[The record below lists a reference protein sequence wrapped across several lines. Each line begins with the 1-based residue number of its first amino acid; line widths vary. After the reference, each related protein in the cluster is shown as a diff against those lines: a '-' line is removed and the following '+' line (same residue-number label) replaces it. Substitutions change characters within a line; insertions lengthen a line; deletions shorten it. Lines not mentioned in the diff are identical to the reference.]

1 MPNLIAVQKSSYQH
15 FLDEGLKEVFKD
27 ISPITDY
34 SGNLMLEFVDYYLE
48 NKTNY
53 SIEECKERD
62 ATYASPLK
70 VRVRVVDK
78 ETGIIKEDVL
88 YFGEL
93 PRMTENGT
101 FIMNGAERVI
111 VSQLVRSPGAYFEK
125 NYDKTKG
132 KYITASTLIPN
143 RGAWLETEIDF
154 SDVIYVRIDRNRK
167 IPATILLRA
176 FGYSDNV
183 DIQNLFAISKD
194 ELAPEFAEGIDEDLI
209 DERLLNTFLKDV
221 TKDTDSALL
230 EIYKKLRPGEPALV
244 ENAKSLLYGM
254 FFDAKRYDLAKVGR
268 YKFNKKLSLF
278 SQITGKTLAADVIN
292 TSTGEI
298 IASAGEVLTEEK
310 AVEIQDSGV
319 NVVIINTPYRPVKV
333 RGNNTVDI
341 TKYVTFDVKELGITE
356 RVNFTVLSEILEAA
370 EGDEEVLKK
379 LIEERVNDLQP
390 KHLTLDDILS
400 SFSYILNLQY
410 DLGKT
415 DDIDHLGNRRIRSV
429 GELLQNQVRIGLSRM
444 ERIVRERM
452 AMQEKD
458 VVTPQA
464 LINTR
469 PVTAAIKEFFG
480 SSQLSQ
486 FMDQTNPLAELAN
499 KRRLSALG
507 PGGLN
512 RERATFDVRDV
523 HYSHYGRMCP
533 IETPE
538 GPNIG
543 LIGSLS
549 TYARINEYGFIEAP
563 YRKYDPVTKRVTD
576 KIDYLMADEED
587 KYIVA
592 QANEPLDEE
601 GHFMNRKVVCRF
613 RDEFLEI
620 EGERVD
626 YMDVSPKQV
635 VSVAAAM
642 IPFLEN
648 DDASRA
654 LMGSNMQRQAVPL
667 MRSEAPIV
675 ATGIEYKAARDSG
688 AVVLSKYDGVV
699 TDVTGKYITIRRE
712 DGTED
717 KYTLLK
723 YMRSNQGT
731 CINQKPVVT
740 FGQEVK
746 AGDVIAD
753 GPSTDK
759 GEIALGHNALI
770 GFMTWEGYNYEDAVL
785 ISEKLVKEDIYTSI
799 HIEEYEC
806 EARDTKLGPEE
817 ITAEIPHV
825 GEDALKMLDPNGVI
839 IVGSEVHAGDI
850 LVGKVTPKGETEL
863 TAEERLLRAIFGEK
877 SRDVRDTSLKV
888 PHGESGIVVD
898 VKEFTREND
907 DELSP
912 GVNRMVRVY
921 IAQKRKLSVGDKMAG
936 RHGNKGVISR
946 ILPEE
951 DMPFLPDGTPLEI
964 VLNPLGV
971 PSRMNIGQ
979 VLEVHLGYAA
989 KALGWKIATPVFD
1002 GASEHD
1008 IIETLK
1014 LAGKSPDGKTTLY
1027 DGRTGEPFDNP
1038 VTVGYMYYL
1047 KLHHLVDDKIHAR
1060 STGPYSL
1067 VTQQPLGGKAQFGGQ
1082 RFGEMEV
1089 WALEAYGAAYT
1100 LQEILTIKSD
1110 DTIGRVKTYEA
1121 IVKGENVPEPGIP
1134 ESFKV
1139 LVKELQSLALDVR
1152 IFTDDNTEIP
1162 LKEAEE
1168 DYIKNP
1174 EKYRTKK
1181 DVYNPDFQTFT
1192 DESGAIFM
1200 GNDIDTQ
1207 EDVLHDDDFDDTVD
1221 VAVGDFDEEGTA
1233 LDADVFVGISGDTDS
1248 E

>member
-1 MPNLIAVQKSSYQH
+1 MVHSVMYGQNERKSYSRIQEILEMPNLIAVQKSSYKH

-78 ETGIIKEDVL
+78 ETGLMKEDVI
-88 YFGEL
+88 YFGEFPL
-93 PRMTENGT
+93 MTDNGT

-154 SDVIYVRIDRNRK
+154 SDVVYVRIDRNRK
-167 IPATILLRA
+167 LPATILLRA
-176 FGYSDNV
+176 FGFSD
-183 DIQNLFAISKD
+183 DMSILDLFSVSKE
-194 ELAPEFAEGIDEDLI
+194 ELAPEFANDNDDSIV
-209 DERLLNTFLKDV
+209 DERLLNTLQKDA
-221 TKDTDSALL
+221 TQNTEEALI

-244 ENAKSLLYGM
+244 ENARSLLYGM

-292 TSTGEI
+292 KVTGEI
-298 IASAGEVLTEEK
+298 LAKAGEVVTEEK
-310 AVEIQDSGV
+310 AIEIQDSGI
-319 NVVIINTPYRPVKV
+319 NTVIINTPYRPVKII
-333 RGNNTVDI
+333 GNNTVDI
-341 TKYVTFDVKELGITE
+341 TKYVTFDVKEYGITE
-356 RVNFTVLSEILEAA
+356 KVNFTILSEILEKA
-370 EGDEEVLKK
+370 EGDEDVLKK
-379 LIEERVNDLQP
+379 EIRDRANELQP
-390 KHLTLDDILS
+390 KHLTLDDILA

-410 DLGKT
+410 DLGST

-429 GELLQNQVRIGLSRM
+429 GELLQNQFRIGLSRM

-458 VVTPQA
+458 VITPQA

-563 YRKYDPVTKRVTD
+563 YRKYDPETKTVTD
-576 KIDYLMADEED
+576 QIDYLMADEED

-592 QANEPLDEE
+592 QANEPLDAE
-601 GHFMNRKVVCRF
+601 GHFINRKVVCRY
-613 RDEFLEI
+613 RDEFIEI
-620 EGERVD
+620 ESERVH

-667 MRSEAPIV
+667 LCAESPIV
-675 ATGIEYKAARDSG
+675 ATGIEYKAAKDSG
-688 AVVLSKYDGVV
+688 AVVLAKHSGTVK
-699 TDVTGKYITIRRE
+699 DVTGKYITIVRD

-717 KYTLLK
+717 KYNLLK
-723 YMRSNQGT
+723 YLRSNQGT
-731 CINQKPVVT
+731 CINQRPVVV
-740 FGQEVK
+740 FGQSVK
-746 AGDVIAD
+746 EGDVIAD
-753 GPSTDK
+753 RT
-759 GEIALGHNALI
+759 
-770 GFMTWEGYNYEDAVL
+770 
-785 ISEKLVKEDIYTSI
+785 I
-799 HIEEYEC
+799 H
-806 EARDTKLGPEE
+806 
-817 ITAEIPHV
+817 
-825 GEDALKMLDPNGVI
+825 
-839 IVGSEVHAGDI
+839 
-850 LVGKVTPKGETEL
+850 
-863 TAEERLLRAIFGEK
+863 
-877 SRDVRDTSLKV
+877 
-888 PHGESGIVVD
+888 
-898 VKEFTREND
+898 
-907 DELSP
+907 
-912 GVNRMVRVY
+912 
-921 IAQKRKLSVGDKMAG
+921 
-936 RHGNKGVISR
+936 
-946 ILPEE
+946 
-951 DMPFLPDGTPLEI
+951 
-964 VLNPLGV
+964 
-971 PSRMNIGQ
+971 
-979 VLEVHLGYAA
+979 
-989 KALGWKIATPVFD
+989 
-1002 GASEHD
+1002 
-1008 IIETLK
+1008 
-1014 LAGKSPDGKTTLY
+1014 
-1027 DGRTGEPFDNP
+1027 
-1038 VTVGYMYYL
+1038 
-1047 KLHHLVDDKIHAR
+1047 
-1060 STGPYSL
+1060 
-1067 VTQQPLGGKAQFGGQ
+1067 GQ
-1082 RFGEMEV
+1082 RRNRTWTQRSHRIYDV
-1089 WALEAYGAAYT
+1089 
-1100 LQEILTIKSD
+1100 
-1110 DTIGRVKTYEA
+1110 GR
-1121 IVKGENVPEPGIP
+1121 
-1134 ESFKV
+1134 
-1139 LVKELQSLALDVR
+1139 L
-1152 IFTDDNTEIP
+1152 
-1162 LKEAEE
+1162 
-1168 DYIKNP
+1168 
-1174 EKYRTKK
+1174 
-1181 DVYNPDFQTFT
+1181 
-1192 DESGAIFM
+1192 
-1200 GNDIDTQ
+1200 
-1207 EDVLHDDDFDDTVD
+1207 
-1221 VAVGDFDEEGTA
+1221 
-1233 LDADVFVGISGDTDS
+1233 
-1248 E
+1248 

>member
-563 YRKYDPVTKRVTD
+563 YRKYDPITKRVTD

-592 QANEPLDEE
+592 QANEPLDENGYLANE
-601 GHFMNRKVVCRF
+601 RITCRH
-613 RDEFLEI
+613 RNEI
-620 EGERVD
+620 IEVD
-626 YMDVSPKQV
+626 REMIDYIDVSPRMMI
-635 VSVAAAM
+635 SIATSF
-642 IPFLEN
+642 IPFLQN
-648 DDASRA
+648 DDANRA
-654 LMGSNMQRQAVPL
+654 LMGANMQRQAVPL
-667 MRSEAPIV
+667 PTTEAPIV
-675 ATGIEYKAARDSG
+675 ATGMEHRSALDSEVCIKAEKS
-688 AVVLSKYDGVV
+688 GVV
-699 TDVTGKYITIRRE
+699 T
-712 DGTED
+712 
-717 KYTLLK
+717 
-723 YMRSNQGT
+723 
-731 CINQKPVVT
+731 
-740 FGQEVK
+740 
-746 AGDVIAD
+746 
-753 GPSTDK
+753 
-759 GEIALGHNALI
+759 
-770 GFMTWEGYNYEDAVL
+770 AVSATN
-785 ISEKLVKEDIYTSI
+785 I
-799 HIEEYEC
+799 
-806 EARDTKLGPEE
+806 TKLF
-817 ITAEIPHV
+817 ACFC
-825 GEDALKMLDPNGVI
+825 LYKN
-839 IVGSEVHAGDI
+839 
-850 LVGKVTPKGETEL
+850 LVC
-863 TAEERLLRAIFGEK
+863 I
-877 SRDVRDTSLKV
+877 
-888 PHGESGIVVD
+888 
-898 VKEFTREND
+898 
-907 DELSP
+907 
-912 GVNRMVRVY
+912 Y
-921 IAQKRKLSVGDKMAG
+921 
-936 RHGNKGVISR
+936 
-946 ILPEE
+946 
-951 DMPFLPDGTPLEI
+951 
-964 VLNPLGV
+964 
-971 PSRMNIGQ
+971 
-979 VLEVHLGYAA
+979 
-989 KALGWKIATPVFD
+989 
-1002 GASEHD
+1002 
-1008 IIETLK
+1008 
-1014 LAGKSPDGKTTLY
+1014 
-1027 DGRTGEPFDNP
+1027 
-1038 VTVGYMYYL
+1038 
-1047 KLHHLVDDKIHAR
+1047 
-1060 STGPYSL
+1060 
-1067 VTQQPLGGKAQFGGQ
+1067 
-1082 RFGEMEV
+1082 
-1089 WALEAYGAAYT
+1089 
-1100 LQEILTIKSD
+1100 
-1110 DTIGRVKTYEA
+1110 
-1121 IVKGENVPEPGIP
+1121 
-1134 ESFKV
+1134 
-1139 LVKELQSLALDVR
+1139 LQSFCNG
-1152 IFTDDNTEIP
+1152 INNIIP
-1162 LKEAEE
+1162 KWNEFWF
-1168 DYIKNP
+1168 
-1174 EKYRTKK
+1174 
-1181 DVYNPDFQTFT
+1181 FQFNYT
-1192 DESGAIFM
+1192 I
-1200 GNDIDTQ
+1200 Q
-1207 EDVLHDDDFDDTVD
+1207 
-1221 VAVGDFDEEGTA
+1221 
-1233 LDADVFVGISGDTDS
+1233 VFYFPAFIINF
-1248 E
+1248 